1 VSVRRCL
8 APGCGQRTPRSRCA
22 EHERQH
28 QRDRDAAR
36 PERRTTAYRRYM
48 AVAKLAWIAEH
59 GPLCVG
65 YGTQPAHLV
74 VAATLGMDHVVSL
87 ASGGDPFGPL
97 VGRCAPCNSRK
108 GTR

>member
-1 VSVRRCL
+1 VSLRPCL
-8 APGCGQRTPRSRCA
+8 EPGCGRPTPRSRCA
-22 EHERQH
+22 EHERQR

-36 PERRTTAYRRYM
+36 PERRTTAYRRHM
-48 AVAKLAWIAEH
+48 AAAKLAWLAEH

-65 YGTQPAHLV
+65 WAEQPPHV
-74 VAATLGMDHVVSL
+74 VTARELTMDHVASL